1 MTCGQVIEFL
11 NGIVKT
17 AIEKNLYEISIS
29 LIEIE
34 QKILEKYKL
43 TDEVEV
49 TYFTECLQKS
59 IDGLSP
65 TNKEILLPIL
75 RELKLNTIL

>member
-17 AIEKNLYEISIS
+17 AIEKNLYDMSISI
-29 LIEIE
+29 IEIQ
-34 QKILEKYKL
+34 QKLLEKYKL
-43 TDEVEV
+43 TDEVELS
-49 TYFTECLQKS
+49 YFTECLQKS
-59 IDGLSP
+59 INSLSQS
-65 TNKEILLPIL
+65 NKDILLPVL

>member
-17 AIEKNLYEISIS
+17 AIEKNLYDMSISI
-29 LIEIE
+29 IEIQ
-34 QKILEKYKL
+34 QKLLEKYKL
-43 TDEVEV
+43 TDEVELS
-49 TYFTECLQKS
+49 YFTECLQKS
-59 IDGLSP
+59 INNLSQS
-65 TNKEILLPIL
+65 NKDILLPVL